1 MKSYGMQL
9 TEYEGAWEGK
19 NRNGPIMLPAQYAM
33 KTMALVTAFFV
44 KPATLEEIM
53 ERLMG
58 MPEA

>member
-1 MKSYGMQL
+1 MQL